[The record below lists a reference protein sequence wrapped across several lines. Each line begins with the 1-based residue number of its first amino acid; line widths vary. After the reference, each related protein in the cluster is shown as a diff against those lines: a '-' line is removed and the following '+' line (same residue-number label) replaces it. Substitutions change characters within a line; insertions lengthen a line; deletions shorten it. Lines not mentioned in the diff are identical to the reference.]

1 MQGAHLNKHP
11 PRAQPLDPGAL
22 LLGELVVRRFDLD
35 QPRLAVRIERPR
47 SPRRSRQR
55 LLLGGNACTRRSR
68 QRLLLGGRLSA
79 LPHDQVGHPAPPAR
93 VVFTEGFTDRRDR
106 RASEA
111 ACELGQVLNTTL
123 LPLVPVDAAAARAP
137 M

>member
-47 SPRRSRQR
+47 SP
-55 LLLGGNACTRRSR
+55 RRSR